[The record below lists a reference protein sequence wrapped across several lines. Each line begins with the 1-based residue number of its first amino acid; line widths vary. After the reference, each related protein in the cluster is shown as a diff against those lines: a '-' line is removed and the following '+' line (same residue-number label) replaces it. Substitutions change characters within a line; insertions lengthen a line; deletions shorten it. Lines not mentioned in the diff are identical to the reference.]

1 MKGAA
6 AVVGVLL
13 LMTACFSGHVI
24 EIKMPLSA
32 VDARATQEQIV
43 LDSLREVAQEM
54 GMHVDE
60 PVHGPGDYVEYTAKY
75 GSGTISGFFIGV
87 DFSDHISIIFRS
99 LEDVPET
106 TAERAF
112 ALFKQKLDQRGL
124 TYTVRRV

>member
-1 MKGAA
+1 VKNAA
-6 AVVGVLL
+6 AVLGVLL

-32 VDARATQEQIV
+32 VGARAAQEKII
-43 LDSLREVAQEM
+43 LDSLHEVAQEL

-60 PVHGPGDYVEYTAKY
+60 PIRGPGERVDYVAKY
-75 GSGTISGFFIGV
+75 GTSAVSGFFISV
-87 DFSDHISIIFRS
+87 AFMDHISIVFRS
-99 LEDVPET
+99 LEDVPEA

>member
-1 MKGAA
+1 VKNAA
-6 AVVGVLL
+6 AVLGVLL

-32 VDARATQEQIV
+32 VDERATQEKIV
-43 LDSLREVAQEM
+43 LDSLHEVAQEL
-54 GMHVDE
+54 GMHVDG
-60 PVHGPGDYVEYTAKY
+60 PIRGPGEVAYVAKY
-75 GSGTISGFFIGV
+75 GTGAVSGFMIIVSFVDHVSIG
-87 DFSDHISIIFRS
+87 FRS
-99 LEDVPET
+99 LEDVPEA